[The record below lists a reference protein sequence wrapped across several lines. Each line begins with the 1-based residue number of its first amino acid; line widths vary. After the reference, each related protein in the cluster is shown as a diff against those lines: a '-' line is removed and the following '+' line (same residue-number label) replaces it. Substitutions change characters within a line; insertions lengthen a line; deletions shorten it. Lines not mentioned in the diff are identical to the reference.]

1 MQCPNSCPLGRIS
14 CCPSLWSFTHAWFR
28 IRGVNG
34 KDLAILVKLQTSCC
48 PTPTRRARRSVIL
61 CKSNTWHNTGIQ
73 SIKIDVFHFYF
84 QISQTFLLWAL
95 SEGNFGKHSLA
106 NWQAGSC
113 HLGQW
118 YYGWR
123 EPFEKCKL
131 KVVVRKV
138 AVNCDVSSHD
148 WVNGCITNWKR

>member
-1 MQCPNSCPLGRIS
+1 MEHKYLYILCPFWMAYYIPLCQTSLLPSFRQFPAKPLDPYLWPSLLPGKVNNQMQCPNSCPLGRIS

-84 QISQTFLLWAL
+84 PNLTDISLMGTQ
-95 SEGNFGKHSLA
+95 
-106 NWQAGSC
+106 
-113 HLGQW
+113 
-118 YYGWR
+118 WR
-123 EPFEKCKL
+123 EFWE
-131 KVVVRKV
+131 
-138 AVNCDVSSHD
+138 
-148 WVNGCITNWKR
+148 T